1 MGNRMIP
8 FIDLR
13 KEYATIRKEVLA
25 VIDEVL
31 ESGWF
36 ILGQKLEMF
45 EKEFAKYIGAKYGI
59 GVNSGTDALYL
70 AIKVLGI
77 SEGDEVITVS
87 HTFQSTADAIT
98 RNGAKPVFA
107 DIDPETYVMDNSKIE
122 KRITKN
128 TKAIIPVHLYGHPV
142 DMDHVLEIAKE
153 RGLYVIE
160 DACQAHGSEYK
171 GKKVGRLGDISCFS
185 FYPTKNLAGYGDN
198 GMLLTHNPELAD
210 KLKAWRNYGQH
221 KKYYHD
227 FVGINSRMDEVQ
239 AAILSVKLTH
249 LDEWN
254 EKRRKNARLYN
265 SLLED
270 SNVIVPTEKE
280 YAKHV
285 YYVYVVRH
293 KKRDKLG
300 QFLEREGIQ
309 TLVHYP
315 VPVHKQK
322 GYESYAREARLP
334 MTEKTC
340 REILSLPMYPLL
352 EEEDILKIS
361 DCIAKYEH
369 QNP

>member
-1 MGNRMIP
+1 MIP

-13 KEYATIRKEVLA
+13 KEYVTIRKEMLA
-25 VIDEVL
+25 AIAEVL

-36 ILGQKLEMF
+36 ILGQKLETF
-45 EKEFAKYIGAKYGI
+45 EKEFAKYIGVRYGI

-70 AIKVLGI
+70 AIRVLGI
-77 SEGDEVITVS
+77 SKKDEVITVS

-98 RNGAKPVFA
+98 RNGAKPIFT
-107 DIDPETYVMDNSKIE
+107 DIDSETYVMDTSKIKE
-122 KRITKN
+122 KITKR

-142 DMDHVLEIAKE
+142 DMDHVLEIAKQHD
-153 RGLYVIE
+153 LFVIE

-171 GKKVGRLGDISCFS
+171 GKKVGGLGDISCFS

-198 GMLLTHNPELAD
+198 GMLLTHNPELAN
-210 KLKAWRNYGQH
+210 KLRAWRNNGQH

-239 AAILSVKLTH
+239 AAILSVKLAH

-254 EKRRKNARLYN
+254 EKRRKNAKLYN

-270 SNVIVPTEKE
+270 SNAILPTEKE

-285 YYVYVVRH
+285 YYVYVIGH
-293 KKRDKLG
+293 KKRDKLR
-300 QFLEREGIQ
+300 QFLEKEGIQ

-322 GYESYAREARLP
+322 GYESYTREARLL
-334 MTEKTC
+334 MTEKAC
-340 REILSLPMYPLL
+340 KEILSLPMYPLL
-352 EEEDILKIS
+352 EEQDIQKIS
-361 DCIAKYEH
+361 DCVVRYERE
-369 QNP
+369 NM